1 MPTWESLPET
11 LLGAVSA
18 VLPPAWMLAFLLALL
33 NVFVFRAAVARE
45 GHTAPYFL
53 PWGLIGFAL
62 GNLLATWLGSGLPTL
77 GDVRVIEASL
87 GAWLLLTIANLR
99 PAP

>member
-1 MPTWESLPET
+1 MEGLPEAALT
-11 LLGAVSA
+11 AVA
-18 VLPPAWMLAFLLALL
+18 AILPPAWLLAFLLALL
-33 NVFVFRAAVARE
+33 NVFVFRVAVARD

-62 GNLLATWLGSGLPTL
+62 GNLIAAWAGSVLPAL

-87 GAWLLLTIANLR
+87 GAWLFLTVANLR
-99 PAP
+99 APA